1 MLGLTVSH
9 SSGASEHVTGLTK
22 VPLKATYG
30 EETVYTLH
38 YRNENMNDEVL
49 GKTFEEYK
57 VKMQEK
63 MRNVKTDADLLQ
75 YLYIS
80 VSVNSPFLLENS
92 IELIDLPG
100 QHTKLDRELSF
111 PFLSGQSNFSKH
123 RVDLILALN
132 TSRSPDGGFI
142 DRLKKCE
149 IFLGNALDKLPR
161 IVEFFNERTLVDNG
175 PPIFNMPF
183 EDVVEFYSS
192 PHKIQFFAQLV
203 ENNQQAP
210 TTSSQRSVLQ
220 YVGCRFRVAQ
230 FISQRLEDTKMH
242 LSEVIMETHIMNN
255 YKIAAE
261 LFERWSAC

>member
-1 MLGLTVSH
+1 MM
-9 SSGASEHVTGLTK
+9 K
-22 VPLKATYG
+22 F
-30 EETVYTLH
+30 
-38 YRNENMNDEVL
+38 L
-49 GKTFEEYK
+49 GKHLK
-57 VKMQEK
+57 NIRSRCK
-63 MRNVKTDADLLQ
+63 RNVKTDADLLQ

-210 TTSSQRSVLQ
+210 TTSSQSVLQ